1 MKVGISV
8 KLIAIAALAVSAFAQ
23 PNGGRSAADQAALSE
38 KVRHELVMMPYYGI
52 FDNLSFRLNGEEVT
66 LLGEVSRPTLKT
78 EAERRVKSITGVEIV
93 NNQIRVLPL
102 SPYDDRLRLATV
114 RTIFGNPVLSRYS
127 WGARPP
133 IHFIVENGTVTL
145 KGTVANQADRNLAG
159 ILANGIPGAFVVN
172 NELVVN

>member
-1 MKVGISV
+1 MKNGISV
-8 KLIAIAALAVSAFAQ
+8 MVLAITALAVSASAQ
-23 PNGGRSAADQAALSE
+23 PIPGAPAGSAGTLSAQ
-38 KVRHELVMMPYYGI
+38 VRHELIMMPYYGI
-52 FDNLSFRLNGEEVT
+52 FDHLSFRVDGEQVT
-66 LLGEVSRPTLKT
+66 LMGEVSRPTLKS
-78 EAERRVKSITGVEIV
+78 EAERRVQSITGVEIV

-133 IHFIVENGTVTL
+133 IQFIVENGTLTL
-145 KGTVANQADRNLAG
+145 KGAVANQADRNLAG
-159 ILANGIPGAFVVN
+159 ILANGIPGAFAVN